1 MPALFAYLISLC
13 LLLGAGAGTLNWLA
27 APEPMR
33 VAAKAGPK
41 SKLSSPPAPAR
52 SEETAAASL
61 PATSLDSVPP
71 PEPSSSADVDKGASA
86 SIDPPAPREAG
97 THAATI
103 DRDAQP
109 EGVTPSPDPQARS
122 AHAEIP
128 ADEAKPAEK
137 AVVPAK
143 PAARVL
149 TASASSTADSAAR
162 PSKRHRQASNR
173 PEKRR
178 LELMTL
184 RTIEF
189 DDGRRVTQ
197 LIPYRGRERALVFGD
212 DE

>member
-13 LLLGAGAGTLNWLA
+13 LLLGAGAGALNWLA

-52 SEETAAASL
+52 SEESAAASL
-61 PATSLDSVPP
+61 PATSMAVPA
-71 PEPSSSADVDKGASA
+71 PEPSSSADIDKAAAA
-86 SIDPPAPREAG
+86 SIDPPASREAG
-97 THAATI
+97 TRTATV

-109 EGVTPSPDPQARS
+109 EGVTPSSDPQARS

-128 ADEAKPAEK
+128 ADEAKPVEK

-149 TASASSTADSAAR
+149 AASASSTADNAAR

-184 RTIEF
+184 RTIQF

-197 LIPYRGRERALVFGD
+197 LIPYRGRERALAFGD
-212 DE
+212 DD